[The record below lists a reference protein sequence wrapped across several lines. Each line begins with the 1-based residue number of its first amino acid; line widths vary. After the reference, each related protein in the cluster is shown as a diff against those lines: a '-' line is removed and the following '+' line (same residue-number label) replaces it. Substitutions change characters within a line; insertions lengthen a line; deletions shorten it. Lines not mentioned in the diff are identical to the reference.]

1 MCRGTNRGGTQR
13 FESGREL
20 WSCDTNFA
28 PPPPTSSPDRTYIF
42 APEISESPRLGD
54 SITHFPFFHFP
65 ISLCLVVVV
74 PLPGVVPSP
83 TWCSLEGPPAPV
95 LVAFAR
101 LLLCLGSSEYNTQQH
116 LPKMS
121 SPFFKQLS
129 QLSRRVFSP
138 WKGNHIVQ
146 VR

>member
-13 FESGREL
+13 FESGR
-20 WSCDTNFA
+20 SCDTNFA
-28 PPPPTSSPDRTYIF
+28 PPRLLRRF
-42 APEISESPRLGD
+42 SESPRLGD

-101 LLLCLGSSEYNTQQH
+101 LLLCLVSSEYNTQQH

-121 SPFFKQLS
+121 SPFLKQLS